1 MTKKNK
7 SVFKAIVAVLV
18 SLFCFSAIVALF
30 RGNPQTETQKDSATG
45 DVTIDVNGVYEI
57 AVSNTSST
65 ELGEENEKIVF
76 TGSTDGA
83 TIRAIG
89 NGNGVIKAATGGEL
103 VFKNLV
109 IEDKTTDTNT
119 VLYVTY
125 LRFGGQLRFENCTFT
140 DSIYLMNDANATFEN
155 CTFRSTRASCYS
167 VWLADGS
174 ASFEKCTFTGYRGFK
189 THEFTYG
196 KVEDGDVENVTIN
209 NCTFLELTEKV
220 GVVLGKF
227 ETNPTNTVI
236 RITNSEFINCQ
247 SWDATGSIEGVDGI
261 YESDTFTSE
270 FDFVQENNTVRS
282 TEDNETESVVWT
294 GYY

>member
-1 MTKKNK
+1 MKKK
-7 SVFKAIVAVLV
+7 SVFKTIVAVLV
-18 SLFCFSAIVALF
+18 SLFCLSAIVALF
-30 RGNPQTETQKDSATG
+30 RGKVQTETESSTD

-57 AVSNTSST
+57 AVSNTSTT
-65 ELGEENEKIVF
+65 ELSAENEKIVF
-76 TGSTDGA
+76 TGNTDGA

-89 NGNGVIKAATGGEL
+89 NGGGTIKAATGGEL

-109 IEDKTTDTNT
+109 IEDETTDTSS
-119 VLYVTY
+119 VLYATY

-196 KVEDGDVENVTIN
+196 NSASDGDVENVTIN
-209 NCTFLELTEKV
+209 NCTFLGLTEKV

-236 RITNSEFINCQ
+236 RVTNSKFINCQ
-247 SWDATGSIEGVDGI
+247 AWDKSGSLSGVDGF
-261 YESDTFTSE
+261 YETDMALNE
-270 FDFVQENNTVRS
+270 FNFIQSNNVVEFSVNQEMVEAIS
-282 TEDNETESVVWT
+282 
-294 GYY
+294 